1 MASSLEELKKQLGC
15 EGMSD
20 KDTTRTIFDRLRKE
34 FDAWYEKE
42 YRGHELPPAFSQRG
56 PRLVIDED
64 EEVLDL

>member
-20 KDTTRTIFDRLRKE
+20 AETTRTIFDRLRKE
-34 FDAWYEKE
+34 FDDWYAREFAA
-42 YRGHELPPAFSQRG
+42 HPLPPAFAQRG
-56 PRLVIDED
+56 LRLIEDLD